1 MMIYLDNAA
10 TTKPSAGAVEAMR
23 TAENYFANPSSTH
36 FAGLE
41 AGRFL
46 QKCREDVARAM
57 GLRRLEN
64 RMGADRVIFT
74 SSGTEANNLSLLGTA
89 YAKKRNPQRP
99 GTILLAA
106 GEHPSMENPALRLAD
121 GGYDLVRIPTTG
133 GVLDLAALEEALRT
147 PVSPVLYFG
156 CMRVNNETGAIYD
169 IPAASALVRRYAPDA
184 VIHCDDVQGF
194 GKLRDTPDKLGV
206 DTLSVS
212 AHKIHGTRGAGALYI
227 RGSLDRQKKI
237 VPVMPGG
244 GQEYGYR
251 SGTENLFAIAA
262 FAAAASEAARDFASH
277 RERESALRTHLLE
290 RLAALAPEGVEMHI
304 PPRAIDGIVHISV
317 AGLRS
322 EILLNY
328 LSGREIC
335 VSAGSACS
343 AHGSHGSAALAA
355 YGLDA
360 RAMDTALRISFDY
373 TNTPE
378 ELDRFADALASAV
391 RTLQKVRP

>member
-1 MMIYLDNAA
+1 MIYLDNAA
-10 TTKPSAGAVEAMR
+10 TTKPSRAALDGMR
-23 TAENYFANPSSTH
+23 AAEEFFANPSSTH
-36 FAGLE
+36 FAGLSAAKFL
-41 AGRFL
+41 AG
-46 QKCREDVARAM
+46 CREQVARAM

-74 SSGTEANNLSLLGTA
+74 ASGTEANNLSLLGAA
-89 YAKKRNPQRP
+89 YAKKRDPNHP

-106 GEHPSMENPALRLAD
+106 GEHPSMENPALRLESE
-121 GGYDLVRIPTTG
+121 GYDLVRIPTTG
-133 GVLDLAALEEALRT
+133 GVLDLDALTDALQN
-147 PVSPVLYFG
+147 PPSPVLYFG
-156 CMRVNNETGAIYD
+156 CMRVNNETGAVYD
-169 IPAASALVRRYAPDA
+169 VPAAAKLVRKYAPGA

-194 GKLRDTPDKLGV
+194 GKLKDSPDRLGV

-227 RGSLDRQKKI
+227 RGELDRQKKL

-262 FAAAASEAARDFASH
+262 FAAAATEAMRDFAAH
-277 RERESALRTHLLE
+277 RETESALRARLLE
-290 RLAALAPEGVEMHI
+290 RISAIDGVETHI
-304 PPRAIDGIVHISV
+304 PPTHTEGIVHLSLPGI
-317 AGLRS
+317 RS
-322 EILLNY
+322 EIMLNY

-343 AHGSHGSAALAA
+343 AHGKHTSAALTA

-360 RAMDTALRISFDY
+360 RAMDTAIRVSFDY
-373 TNTPE
+373 TNTADE
-378 ELDRFADALASAV
+378 IDAFADAIADGI
-391 RTLQKVRP
+391 RTLQRMR